1 MWSFLNMKGGSVG
14 MKVENI
20 MNRDVVTL
28 SLDERLKTIQE
39 LFNEQKFHHVL
50 VVEDNK
56 LVGVV
61 SDRDILKQL
70 SPFLSTAAERTQDRS
85 TLDKKIHQIM
95 TRKPITVD
103 KETPIE
109 EAAEMFVKK
118 NISCLPILTEE
129 KEIIGIITLKDIL
142 KSLIVQQ

>member
-1 MWSFLNMKGGSVG
+1 

-103 KETPIE
+103 KETLIE

>member
-1 MWSFLNMKGGSVG
+1 MKGGSVG

-20 MNRDVVTL
+20 MNRDVVTVG
-28 SLDERLKTIQE
+28 LDERLKTIQE

>member
-1 MWSFLNMKGGSVG
+1 

-70 SPFLSTAAERTQDRS
+70 SPFLSTAAERTHDRS

-118 NISCLPILTEE
+118 NISCLPILTGE

>member
-1 MWSFLNMKGGSVG
+1 

-28 SLDERLKTIQE
+28 SLDERLKTVQE
-39 LFNEQKFHHVL
+39 LFSEQKFHHVL
-50 VVEDNK
+50 VVEDNE

-70 SPFLSTAAERTQDRS
+70 SPFLSTGSERTQDRS

-118 NISCLPILTEE
+118 NISCLPILTGE

-142 KSLIVQQ
+142 KSLILQQ

>member
-1 MWSFLNMKGGSVG
+1 
-14 MKVENI
+14 
-20 MNRDVVTL
+20 MNRDVVTVG
-28 SLDERLKTIQE
+28 LDERLKTIQE

>member
-1 MWSFLNMKGGSVG
+1 

-20 MNRDVVTL
+20 MNRDVVTVG
-28 SLDERLKTIQE
+28 LDERLKTIQE